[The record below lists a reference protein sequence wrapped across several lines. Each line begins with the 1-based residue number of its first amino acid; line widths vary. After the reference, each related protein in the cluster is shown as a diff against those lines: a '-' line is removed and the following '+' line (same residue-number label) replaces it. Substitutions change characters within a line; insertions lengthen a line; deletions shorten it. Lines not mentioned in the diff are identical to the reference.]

1 MDTNSTSI
9 ISVFQRSQDPRC
21 PSDTYKRKKEKKGLL
36 RSQLII
42 IREKMCESD
51 PGGCSVCTVWTVTAW
66 SQSHTSFHH
75 SWRIQTKCGK
85 NRSADWC
92 VARVGLNRASNM
104 ALGITLAARAKD
116 YISNKHTHKKKHSG
130 CVILRRE
137 MWFLK
142 RRAFVKC
149 RCVFQKYCCAFWN
162 VVLFFEIPFCFVKC
176 RYFAQIPWRFVT
188 LNHRKL
194 KCQWKTI
201 QQRRWSPS
209 RWFLKLWWKL
219 LFICITEFVGNIV

>member
-104 ALGITLAARAKD
+104 ALGITLAPRAKD
-116 YISNKHTHKKKHSG
+116 YISNKHTHKKKTFWMCHFASWN
-130 CVILRRE
+130 VISETSCFCE
-137 MWFLK
+137 MLMCFPKILLCFLK
-142 RRAFVKC
+142 CCFV
-149 RCVFQKYCCAFWN
+149 FWN
-162 VVLFFEIPFCFVKC
+162 TVLFCEMSLLCANSVAFCDPKPQEAEVPVENNSTETVK
-176 RYFAQIPWRFVT
+176 P
-188 LNHRKL
+188 L
-194 KCQWKTI
+194 
-201 QQRRWSPS
+201 
-209 RWFLKLWWKL
+209 
-219 LFICITEFVGNIV
+219 